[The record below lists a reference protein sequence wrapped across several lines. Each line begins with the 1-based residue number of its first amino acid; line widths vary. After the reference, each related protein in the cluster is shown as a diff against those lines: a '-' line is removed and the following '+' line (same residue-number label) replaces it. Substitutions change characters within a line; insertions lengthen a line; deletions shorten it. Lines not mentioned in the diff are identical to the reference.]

1 MDSNM
6 TSAVLDNGLKVLVE
20 EVHTAPLASVWCW
33 YKVGSKDEVT
43 GLTGVSHWVEHMNFK
58 GTTNIPRD
66 QVKGIIE
73 KFGGSWNGYTWIDQT
88 TYMETASTAGLD
100 RMLFIE
106 AERMANCLY
115 DPEDCESERTVI
127 ISELQG
133 SENDPDTL
141 LEQEVIAAA
150 YKVHPY
156 RHPTIGWLSDLQTMT
171 RDDLYQYYRRNYVPN
186 NATVVVVGDVD
197 TDDVLRRVEKQ
208 FGAIPAGPAPRRV
221 RVVEPEQL
229 GERRIEVSREGTTAY
244 LKLAYHAPAVG
255 DPDFFPMLVLDAIL
269 TGAKGIN
276 LWSSFRTPP
285 PQRSAR
291 LYRAL
296 VERRLASSVGAGL
309 LPTEHPFL
317 YLISATAMEGV
328 SLQDVEGAA
337 TAALDERRAE
347 RHHRARAGQSE
358 EPASGATGLR
368 ERQRHESRP
377 SARIFSDSRQPRR
390 VSGRAEPHCRS
401 DAGAGRERRE
411 EIFANRSA
419 DGRLVQANRWSARHD
434 DRRSEGACGRPPRAR
449 QRRGHHLEGG
459 AYRPGRHDSG
469 RRESREH
476 LRLERAR
483 RPQPSCVARARPRH
497 RRRRTSDEIAE
508 AFDER
513 GVSLTVGANRH
524 VMTVS
529 CTCLSEDFE
538 AMLELV
544 GEIVM
549 QPAFPDQEIEK
560 RKGEVL
566 NAIRQD
572 EDNPAAM
579 AMQALFAMLYP
590 DQHPYGRPS
599 KGTVDS
605 VSRIERARS
614 DRRFT
619 RRALRRRR
627 RRRSS

>member
-1 MDSNM
+1 M
-6 TSAVLDNGLKVLVE
+6 TSAVLDNGLTVLVA

-115 DPEDCESERTVI
+115 DPDDCESERTVI

-133 SENDPDTL
+133 GENDPDTL

-197 TDDVLRRVEKQ
+197 TADVLRRVDKQ
-208 FGAIPAGPAPRRV
+208 FGSIPAGAAPRRV
-221 RVVEPEQL
+221 SVVEPEQL

-244 LKLAYHAPAVG
+244 LKLAYHAPAAG
-255 DPDFFPMLVLDAIL
+255 DRDFFPMLVLDAIL

-296 VERRLASSVGAGL
+296 VEHRLASAVGAGV

-317 YLISATAMEGV
+317 YLISATAMDGV
-328 SLQDVEGAA
+328 SLQDVESAA
-337 TAALDERRAE
+337 TVALDDVVRDGITERELVKAKNQL
-347 RHHRARAGQSE
+347 RARLVFENDSVTNLGHQLGYFQTVANLDVYQDAPNRIAAVTQDQVESV
-358 EPASGATGLR
+358 AKKYLR
-368 ERQRHESRP
+368 T
-377 SARIFSDSRQPRR
+377 DRR
-390 VSGRAEPHCRS
+390 TVGWFTPT
-401 DAGAGRERRE
+401 AGAPE
-411 EIFANRSA
+411 
-419 DGRLVQANRWSARHD
+419 
-434 DRRSEGACGRPPRAR
+434 
-449 QRRGHHLEGG
+449 
-459 AYRPGRHDSG
+459 
-469 RRESREH
+469 
-476 LRLERAR
+476 
-483 RPQPSCVARARPRH
+483 
-497 RRRRTSDEIAE
+497 
-508 AFDER
+508 
-513 GVSLTVGANRH
+513 
-524 VMTVS
+524 
-529 CTCLSEDFE
+529 
-538 AMLELV
+538 
-544 GEIVM
+544 
-549 QPAFPDQEIEK
+549 
-560 RKGEVL
+560 
-566 NAIRQD
+566 
-572 EDNPAAM
+572 
-579 AMQALFAMLYP
+579 
-590 DQHPYGRPS
+590 
-599 KGTVDS
+599 
-605 VSRIERARS
+605 
-614 DRRFT
+614 
-619 RRALRRRR
+619 
-627 RRRSS
+627 